1 MVNKILSIIIPTYNM
16 ELYLKRCIDSLVTAK
31 QTLGDTEI
39 IVVNDGSKDKSLSI
53 ANGYKELYPESLIVI
68 DKTNGNY
75 GSCINAAL
83 KIASGKYIKVL
94 DADDWF
100 NTNALVEFV
109 MCLKSLDVDLVLTDY
124 TVCFENSNI
133 RKKHVFP
140 FVENKEYSSSLM
152 HDSNFQKM
160 QMHCVTYRTEMLRKF
175 KYFQTEGISY
185 TDQEWILYPMAY
197 VRKISYFRLNL
208 YQYLL
213 GRAGQTMDVN
223 ILAKNVRHSVII
235 AERMVKD
242 SVSWYKTEFTLPQ
255 RKYCIERMLL
265 YIRSI
270 YKLVLLNSDNVE
282 NVNLLIKL
290 DDLISSTNRAFY
302 KDLALCTIH
311 DKFFPF
317 HFINYFHNHHKR
329 LPSFIKFIN
338 KWMKFVQNKLYNCK
352 VM

>member
-133 RKKHVFP
+133 RK
-140 FVENKEYSSSLM
+140 SMCSL
-152 HDSNFQKM
+152 
-160 QMHCVTYRTEMLRKF
+160 L
-175 KYFQTEGISY
+175 
-185 TDQEWILYPMAY
+185 L
-197 VRKISYFRLNL
+197 KIK
-208 YQYLL
+208 
-213 GRAGQTMDVN
+213 N
-223 ILAKNVRHSVII
+223 IHLH
-235 AERMVKD
+235 
-242 SVSWYKTEFTLPQ
+242 
-255 RKYCIERMLL
+255 
-265 YIRSI
+265 
-270 YKLVLLNSDNVE
+270 
-282 NVNLLIKL
+282 
-290 DDLISSTNRAFY
+290 
-302 KDLALCTIH
+302 
-311 DKFFPF
+311 
-317 HFINYFHNHHKR
+317 
-329 LPSFIKFIN
+329 
-338 KWMKFVQNKLYNCK
+338 
-352 VM
+352 

>member
-133 RKKHVFP
+133 RKKYVFP

-160 QMHCVTYRTEMLRKF
+160 RMHCVTYRTEMLRKS

-223 ILAKNVRHSVII
+223 ILAK
-235 AERMVKD
+235 
-242 SVSWYKTEFTLPQ
+242 PQ
-255 RKYCIERMLL
+255 
-265 YIRSI
+265 IR
-270 YKLVLLNSDNVE
+270 
-282 NVNLLIKL
+282 NL
-290 DDLISSTNRAFY
+290 
-302 KDLALCTIH
+302 
-311 DKFFPF
+311 
-317 HFINYFHNHHKR
+317 
-329 LPSFIKFIN
+329 
-338 KWMKFVQNKLYNCK
+338 
-352 VM
+352 